1 MSTDTNRTRRR
12 VLFAAAGAVLAL
24 AVVASPAGAGVG
36 DFFKLGQTNTAD
48 ATSLLTGTTAGPQL
62 WVSNANG
69 DYAGIKAESAGG
81 FAAAVYGLHSSAG
94 GTGAGVQ
101 GISQSTEGSA
111 VGVYGLLNSTTPGAG
126 SAAVWGQ
133 NNGTGFSGYGVYGFH
148 AGVGIGVFGRS
159 PKGLGVYGNGARGG
173 SFAGTTGAGLEG
185 YSPAND
191 GVRASSRAA
200 NKSGLWAHHDGS
212 NFGYGL
218 FAQSQ
223 VGPAIGMSGPDAGQA
238 PITLNGKPF
247 PSATAGYKDTE
258 VQVTH
263 DGTFQEVASLNVG
276 PGTYALIAK
285 ANARAANSGLAEES
299 YLPCRLSSG
308 GDFDQTLST
317 PDGIDWETVSFVLFH
332 SSPWASAVTL
342 SCSAK
347 PTEWN
352 ALVRNTKIMAI
363 RVAGGTNTAMP

>member
-24 AVVASPAGAGVG
+24 VVVASPAGAGVG
-36 DFFKLGQTNTAD
+36 DFFRLGQTNTAD

-111 VGVYGLLNSTTPGAG
+111 VGVYGLLNSTTPGPG

-173 SFAGTTGAGLEG
+173 SFYGTTGAGLEG

-223 VGPAIGMSGPDAGQA
+223 VGPAIGMSGPDVGQA
-238 PITLNGKPF
+238 PLTFNGKPF
-247 PSATAGYKDTE
+247 PSATAGRKATLVLVPNDDAD
-258 VQVTH
+258 H
-263 DGTFQEVASLNVG
+263 PIASLNVG
-276 PGTYALIAK
+276 PGAYALIAK
-285 ANARAANSGLAEES
+285 ANVWDAAHEGYAFVK
-299 YLPCRLSSG
+299 CRLYAGSDSDLTESEMG
-308 GDFDQTLST
+308 LDV
-317 PDGIDWETVSFVLFH
+317 EAVSFALFH
-332 SSPWASAVTL
+332 SFATAGSVNLLCQASHLAHSVYV
-342 SCSAK
+342 
-347 PTEWN
+347 E
-352 ALVRNTKIMAI
+352 NTDIIAI